1 MSIWS
6 HRNVDTFGWD
16 QYTPRMA
23 PAFIMARCPHCGAK
37 NRIPAGRWGDEGA
50 VCGRCKSPLHFPS
63 LFPDHPVSATDA
75 TFAREVLG
83 FQGPV
88 LAEFYSPF
96 CGHCQRLA
104 PVLDDLATVY
114 AGRVKFV
121 LVNIDQNRLTQSQY
135 GVNATPT
142 LLFFRR
148 GRLVDR
154 VVGALPRHDLT
165 RHLDSLAAGT

>member
-1 MSIWS
+1 
-6 HRNVDTFGWD
+6 
-16 QYTPRMA
+16 
-23 PAFIMARCPHCGAK
+23 
-37 NRIPAGRWGDEGA
+37 
-50 VCGRCKSPLHFPS
+50 
-63 LFPDHPVSATDA
+63 
-75 TFAREVLG
+75 
-83 FQGPV
+83 
-88 LAEFYSPF
+88 
-96 CGHCQRLA
+96 LA

-135 GVNATPT
+135 GVDATPT